1 MPSSGDIAGLLIV
14 AMAIAFTGWATIRL
28 ASTRIDTMNE
38 KPLRDFLHE
47 PLEVRLQRGSE
58 GTLARF
64 NGRRFSVARCVRPG
78 YGWSEPLC
86 PQALP
91 CPVPSR

>member
-28 ASTRIDTMNE
+28 ASTRIDAMNE
-38 KPLRDFLHE
+38 
-47 PLEVRLQRGSE
+47 RGSE

-64 NGRRFSVARCVRPG
+64 NGRPSAWCRSRRAGRARRGQGWPPLQLRPVG
-78 YGWSEPLC
+78 VQFASY
-86 PQALP
+86 
-91 CPVPSR
+91 